1 MSTPARVLCVGAL
14 LILLVRIAS
23 SVDAMQV
30 QIEGMRGTNWR
41 SGPISID
48 LDLSEADELSFVANA
63 AQLRLPA
70 PFEKARVARLHCP
83 RAQQV
88 DGRWQCAN
96 ASVQV
101 GFSDQDSWRFQ
112 ATVAIDAAKGAVSIE
127 AKEQS
132 FVGGV
137 LGFVLHSRGDSVDVD
152 ARFSKLALAT
162 LQQLAALFGTSL
174 SLTASAGELS
184 GEIRIKE
191 VGRVRVVQA
200 RLQLDNGAFAD
211 ASGSQAAEGLR
222 FETRFDAR
230 SDPRQGLA
238 EWQFDSS
245 SSLQAGVVYVAPLLL
260 DVSASNKDGEGPIT
274 MQMSGRYSQDGR
286 VQIDNLAFRDPDM
299 LRFDASVQLTTEPQ
313 LEVQR
318 FSITAPEQP
327 VTAVYE
333 RYLKPFAGAGIA
345 AQLSLDGVLSAR
357 VEGAWSAQGVSNIV
371 SGLRLTDIDI
381 GDSHGRF
388 SILGLGGELN
398 WRSDE
403 EKRDARLDSSPPSG
417 TGGGALDLPS
427 TVRWQSVQLRA
438 LGLGGG
444 TLRLALRGRSVDLL
458 EPLNVDLLD
467 GAVQVERLK
476 GRAVGTEQQH
486 VEMQLSLSPISLQ
499 RLSER
504 LAWLPLSGSIAGQ
517 IPKLTLTAQSLRVA
531 DDVNMD
537 LFDGTVR
544 IENLRVLRPFSA
556 LSQLHADVFVEGIDL
571 GVLSRAFSFGQVE
584 GRLDGS
590 ARGLVLESW
599 QPVAF
604 DAVLGT
610 PQGDTSRRR
619 ISQRA
624 VDNLASLGGA
634 QAVLSTTFLRF
645 FEEFSYARLGL
656 SCRLQRGVCEMGGV
670 APAAQ
675 GYYIVEGGGLPPRV
689 DVVGFNRRVDWH
701 TLLDR
706 LKAVTA
712 SEGPI
717 IR

>member
-1 MSTPARVLCVGAL
+1 
-14 LILLVRIAS
+14 
-23 SVDAMQV
+23 
-30 QIEGMRGTNWR
+30 
-41 SGPISID
+41 
-48 LDLSEADELSFVANA
+48 
-63 AQLRLPA
+63 
-70 PFEKARVARLHCP
+70 
-83 RAQQV
+83 
-88 DGRWQCAN
+88 
-96 ASVQV
+96 
-101 GFSDQDSWRFQ
+101 
-112 ATVAIDAAKGAVSIE
+112 
-127 AKEQS
+127 
-132 FVGGV
+132 
-137 LGFVLHSRGDSVDVD
+137 
-152 ARFSKLALAT
+152 
-162 LQQLAALFGTSL
+162 LAALFGTSL
-174 SLTASAGELS
+174 SVTASAGELS

-191 VGRVRVVQA
+191 VERVRTLQA

-222 FETRFDAR
+222 FETRFNAR
-230 SDPRQGLA
+230 SDTRQGLA
-238 EWQFDSS
+238 EWRFDSS
-245 SSLQAGVVYVAPLLL
+245 SSLRSGVVYVAPLLL
-260 DVSASNKDGEGPIT
+260 DVSASNQDGEGPVT
-274 MQMSGRYSQDGR
+274 VQVNGRYSKDGR
-286 VQIDNLAFRDPDM
+286 MQIDDLAFRDSKV
-299 LRFDASVQLTTEPQ
+299 LQFNASVQLTTEPQ

-318 FSITAPEQP
+318 FSITVPEQP
-327 VTAVYE
+327 VMAVYE

-345 AQLSLDGVLSAR
+345 AQLSMDGALSAQ

-371 SGLRLTDIDI
+371 SRLQLTDIDI
-381 GDSHGRF
+381 GDSHGAF
-388 SILGLGGELN
+388 SILGLEGDLN
-398 WRSDE
+398 WRSVE
-403 EKRDARLDSSPPSG
+403 NRHDARLDSLPPSG
-417 TGGGALDLPS
+417 TDGGAFDLPS
-427 TVRWQSVQLRA
+427 TVRWQSVQFRA

-458 EPLNVDLLD
+458 EALKVDLLD
-467 GAVQVERLK
+467 GAVKVERLN

-499 RLSER
+499 RVSDR

-517 IPKLTLTAQSLRVA
+517 IPKLTLTADSLQVA

-537 LFDGTVR
+537 LFDGAVR
-544 IENLRVLRPFSA
+544 IENLMVLRPFSA

-571 GVLSRAFSFGQVE
+571 GVLSRAFSFGQIE
-584 GRLDGS
+584 GRLDAS

-634 QAVLSTTFLRF
+634 QAVLSSTFLRF
-645 FEEFSYARLGL
+645 FKEFSYARLGL

-706 LKAVTA
+706 LKAVTS
-712 SEGPI
+712 SEGPV

>member
-1 MSTPARVLCVGAL
+1 MSITSRVLSVGAL
-14 LILLVRIAS
+14 LMLLVRVAS
-23 SVDAMQV
+23 SVDSMQV
-30 QIEGMRGTNWR
+30 QMEGMRGTHWR
-41 SGPISID
+41 TGPINIE
-48 LDLSEADELSFVANA
+48 LDVSEPEALSFVANV

-70 PFEKARVARLHCP
+70 PFEKARVARLNCP

-88 DGRWQCAN
+88 DGRWRCAN

-112 ATVAIDAAKGAVSIE
+112 ASVAIDAANGAVSIE

-132 FVGGV
+132 FAGGV
-137 LGFVLHSRGDSVDVD
+137 LGFTVHSRDDSVDVE
-152 ARFSKLALAT
+152 ARFSTLALVT
-162 LQQLAALFGTSL
+162 LQQLAALFGTS
-174 SLTASAGELS
+174 SSVTVSAGELS
-184 GEIRIKE
+184 GEIRIQE
-191 VGRVRVVQA
+191 ANRERIVQA

-222 FETRFDAR
+222 FETRFNAR
-230 SDPRQGLA
+230 SDARNDLA
-238 EWQFDSS
+238 EWRFDIS
-245 SSLQAGVVYVAPLLL
+245 SSLRAGVVYVAPLLL
-260 DVSASNKDGEGPIT
+260 DVSASNKDGEGLVT
-274 MQMSGRYSQDGR
+274 MQMNGRYSKDGRMQIDDLSFRDANVLQFDGR
-286 VQIDNLAFRDPDM
+286 VQ
-299 LRFDASVQLTTEPQ
+299 LTTDPQ
-313 LEVQR
+313 LVVRQ
-318 FSITAPEQP
+318 FSITLPEQP
-327 VTAVYE
+327 VTALYE

-345 AQLSLDGVLSAR
+345 AQLSMDGALSAR
-357 VEGAWSAQGVSNIV
+357 VEGAWSAQGVANLV
-371 SGLRLTDIDI
+371 SRLRLTDINI
-381 GDSHGRF
+381 GDAQGRF

-398 WRSDE
+398 WRSAE
-403 EKRDARLDSSPPSG
+403 NTHVARLDLSLPADTEGG
-417 TGGGALDLPS
+417 TLDLPS
-427 TVRWQSVQLRA
+427 TVRWQSAQLRA

-444 TLRLALRGRSVDLL
+444 ALRLALRGRSVDLL
-458 EPLNVDLLD
+458 EPVKVDLLD
-467 GAVQVERLK
+467 GAVQVERLN
-476 GRAVGTEQQH
+476 GRGVGTEQQH

-499 RLSER
+499 RLSDR
-504 LAWLPLSGSIAGQ
+504 LAWLPLSGSIAGK
-517 IPKLTLTAQSLRVA
+517 IPKLTLTADSLQVA
-531 DDVNMD
+531 DDVNME

-544 IENLRVLRPFSA
+544 IENLLVQRPFSA

-571 GVLSRAFSFGQVE
+571 GVLSRAFSFGQIE

-604 DAVLGT
+604 DAVIRT

-634 QAVLSTTFLRF
+634 QAVLSSTFLRF